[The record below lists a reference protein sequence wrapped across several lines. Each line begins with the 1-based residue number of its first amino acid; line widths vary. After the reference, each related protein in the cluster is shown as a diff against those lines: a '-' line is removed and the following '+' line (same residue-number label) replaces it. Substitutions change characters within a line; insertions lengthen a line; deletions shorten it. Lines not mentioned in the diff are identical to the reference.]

1 MAVGLEMNGQQRIWG
16 GSAGRNSNTG
26 EAQPWPAAKS
36 TPASS
41 VRGLGSTKRGTE
53 GTRELGEEGGVALR
67 SRRRPEGKAGARAP
81 WPAAWSTPASADK
94 GLRAMIQNGNWTGR
108 KRRSRRAHHGRKSEA
123 GMKRGRRTTV
133 SSGRRTTAI
142 PARRLLG
149 HGRRKRERG
158 EAAGGAGKGSAP
170 FL

>member
-1 MAVGLEMNGQQRIWG
+1 MAVGLEMDGQQRIWG
-16 GSAGRNSNTG
+16 VRPAGTV
-26 EAQPWPAAKS
+26 
-36 TPASS
+36 TPARLSHGRWPRTRRRARLGAR
-41 VRGLGSTKRGTE
+41 VRQTGNRGHPRAR
-53 GTRELGEEGGVALR
+53 GRRGVALR

-149 HGRRKRERG
+149 HGRRERERG